1 MIQYVQDPSEPEWKG
16 YFYAI
21 LMFVVAVARS
31 LILHQYFHRCFLV
44 GLRTRTGVISAV
56 YRKVKTLSVERIFLT

>member
-1 MIQYVQDPSEPEWKG
+1 MIRYVQDPSEPAWKG

-31 LILHQYFHRCFLV
+31 LLLHQYFHRCFLV
-44 GLRTRTGVISAV
+44 GLRMRTGVISAV
-56 YRKVKTLSVERIFLT
+56 YTKVKTVFVERVFLT